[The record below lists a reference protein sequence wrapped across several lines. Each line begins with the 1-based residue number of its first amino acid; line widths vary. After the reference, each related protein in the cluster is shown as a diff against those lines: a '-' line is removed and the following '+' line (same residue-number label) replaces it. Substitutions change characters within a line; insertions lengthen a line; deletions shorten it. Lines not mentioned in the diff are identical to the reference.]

1 MKADLKARVF
11 IHNLARNYQCNM
23 NLPYTWYHFLLTPSN
38 RKISWSNR
46 WCFFELY
53 FPNYYPPRMCDR
65 CLASQGKNTPVAM
78 HYKNFSNQKAW
89 DLTFIDCNGYLHLD
103 RSNLTPWLEVPGFT
117 MWTMSW
123 DLLHN
128 LWLGTARDLVA
139 SGIKT
144 LVMQGCYDYLE
155 LPNIEDLLSYLDSQI
170 RKTCSAFKFLGPI

>member
-1 MKADLKARVF
+1 MF
-11 IHNLARNYQCNM
+11 
-23 NLPYTWYHFLLTPSN
+23 
-38 RKISWSNR
+38 
-46 WCFFELY
+46 FFELD